1 MLRPLAL
8 LLALVAGTAAS
19 PAPEAGPSAPPTPR
33 SGPEARAHWPVTA
46 PDAKVQDLVD
56 RGVAML
62 YAFDTGEAR
71 VAFAAASQR
80 APDLVLPYAGEALA
94 ETIDINLPSTPEG
107 EKRGAAAIAK
117 AHEHLAHATE
127 ADRALIEALAKRFG
141 TGTQKQRFARYA
153 DAMSA
158 YTKTHRDDANVL
170 TLAAFAIFE
179 AHEDVVDDK
188 DAMTAQAR
196 EALGDLDRALVLD
209 PQNLGAHH
217 LRIHLLEDA
226 RRARE
231 AIPDA
236 EALASYRYPLGMSH
250 LPHMAGHVW
259 TRIGDYDKLI
269 ADNLV
274 AIENDRGWFAAGN
287 GPGQQYMKR
296 YHDHDVDFALYG
308 MTTIGR
314 DADARALAKSEDT
327 YAQVTV
333 ALRLHDDAQMPS
345 IATGGGAWSVY
356 ARALAAARSGD
367 AKTAFSERNKLVA
380 LAKDD
385 ASFAHTAEGLVDAA
399 LARRANDSAAAIAA
413 YKKQYDATKSD
424 IGGDP
429 KDFWPTPI
437 GEGYG
442 AALLAAGKAAEA
454 EAVFTAELK
463 RFPADPHLEW
473 GLAEAQKAQHE
484 DDAAARAAYRAHW
497 KGTRTL
503 TVADLG

>member
-8 LLALVAGTAAS
+8 LLALAFATAAS
-19 PAPEAGPSAPPTPR
+19 PAPAASPSAGPTAR

-71 VAFAAASQR
+71 VAFSAAAQR

-94 ETIDINLPSTPEG
+94 ETIDINLPSTAEG

-117 AHEHLAHATE
+117 AREHLAHATE
-127 ADRALIEALAKRFG
+127 ADRALVEALARRFG
-141 TGTQKQRFARYA
+141 PGTQKQRFARYA
-153 DAMSA
+153 EAMSA
-158 YTKTHRDDANVL
+158 YTKAHHDDANVL
-170 TLAAFAIFE
+170 TLAAFALFE
-179 AHEDVVDDK
+179 AHDNLVDEK
-188 DAMTAQAR
+188 DAMTPAAR
-196 EALGDLDRALVLD
+196 EALADLDRALVLD

-231 AIPDA
+231 AIGDA

-274 AIENDRGWFAAGN
+274 AIENDHDWFAAGN
-287 GPGQQYMKR
+287 GPGQQSMKR
-296 YHDHDVDFALYG
+296 YHEHDVDFALYG

-314 DADARALAKSEDT
+314 DAEARALAKSEDT
-327 YAQVTV
+327 YAQIAV
-333 ALRLHDDAQMPS
+333 ALRLHDDARVPS

-356 ARALAAARSGD
+356 ARALAAARTGD
-367 AKTAFSERNKLVA
+367 AKTALAERNRLVA

-385 ASFAHTAEGLVDAA
+385 ASFAHTAQGIVDAA
-399 LARRANDSAAAIAA
+399 LARHAGNLDAAIAA
-413 YKKQYDATKSD
+413 YKKLDDATKSD
-424 IGGDP
+424 VGGDP

-437 GEGYG
+437 GEGFG
-442 AALLAAGKAAEA
+442 AVLLAASKPAQAET
-454 EAVFTAELK
+454 VFTAELK
-463 RFPADPHLEW
+463 RFPNDPHLEW
-473 GLAEAQKAQHE
+473 GLAEAQKAQNE

-497 KGTRTL
+497 KGTRALTL
-503 TVADLG
+503 ADLG